1 MPAQLDVYK
10 EWLGIAD
17 KERPLNHYQLLRLP
31 KFEDDVAKIRANYRK
46 MNAHVR
52 KFAAGEFQ
60 QQSQDLL
67 NELAK
72 CMLCLT
78 DARRK
83 TEYDSSLGRTT
94 DSAGLRTIEQI
105 LLGRKLIDPAQLTK
119 ARNYANAVGLD
130 VRDALVQQKL
140 ASAEVVNQAYA
151 ESLGLPYLDLE
162 DMSLDA
168 ALISQIPA
176 VLARAHSCAPIMAD
190 QDNLLLASPN
200 PITPEVEEELR
211 LRMGVRNVR
220 TVICSPAQI
229 NDVINKHYPK
239 DAAIQQMQNARG
251 GPAMSAAQVAAQPNS
266 KQLATPTKGA
276 VALSHEEREAI
287 KKQKRTV
294 AILVFNFASIVI
306 VLILM
311 QTVFT
316 KPDFF
321 TAFKAI
327 LATLPVS
334 GLIAWAVYKMYP
346 G

>member
-10 EWLGIAD
+10 DWLGITE
-17 KERPLNHYQLLRLP
+17 KERPLNHYQLLRLA

-46 MNAHVR
+46 MNAHIR

-83 TEYDSSLGRTT
+83 SEYDTSLGRTT
-94 DSAGLRTIEQI
+94 DSAGLRTLEQI
-105 LLGRKLIDPAQLTK
+105 MLGRKLIDPAQLAK
-119 ARNYANAVGLD
+119 ARNYANAVGLEI
-130 VRDALVQQKL
+130 RDALVQQKL
-140 ASAEVVNQAYA
+140 AAPDVVNQAFA

-162 DMSLDA
+162 DLTLDEV
-168 ALISQIPA
+168 LIGQIPA
-176 VLARAHSCAPIMAD
+176 VLARAHSCVPVMAD

-220 TVICSPAQI
+220 TVICSPAQV
-229 NDVINKHYPK
+229 NDAINKRYPK

-251 GPAMSAAQVAAQPNS
+251 GPAMSASQVAAQPAK
-266 KQLATPTKGA
+266 KQVAAPAKGV

-287 KKQKRTV
+287 KKKKRMV
-294 AILVFNFASIVI
+294 AIMTFNFATIVI
-306 VLILM
+306 VLTLM
-311 QTVFT
+311 NTVFT
-316 KPDFF
+316 KPDMF

-327 LATLPVS
+327 LTTLPVS
-334 GLIAWAVYKMYP
+334 GAIAWAVYKFSP